1 MRFILFAALI
11 APLASAAV
19 AGVDIEARAEVE
31 AIAKVEE
38 RSLLPLDKRA
48 CVSNGCKCST
58 KHPLKQGQYCGNCVW
73 SNGDGYIITAK
84 RVNNHVYEC
93 SPSGSCCD
101 YGAGGDCGSGTARC
115 G

>member
-1 MRFILFAALI
+1 MRFIFVAALL

-19 AGVDIEARAEVE
+19 AGVDIEARVDAV
-31 AIAKVEE
+31 AQVEE
-38 RSLLPLDKRA
+38 RSELLPLDKRA
-48 CVSNGCKCST
+48 CTYNGCKCST
-58 KHPLKQGQYCGNCVW
+58 LHPLKQGQYCGNCVW

-101 YGAGGDCGSGTARC
+101 YGVASDCGSGTARC